1 MNPLINPKNITGT
14 NAYAISRSPR
24 TSGTEAM
31 VIAASWIS
39 RQEEGENKQPNLRGI
54 ATVLALAQSL
64 QVQSVWAKDLI
75 FLISDSYLDGAHA
88 WLNAYHGALHSGEYC
103 FLILSHWSRCF

>member
-1 MNPLINPKNITGT
+1 MKSKNITGT
-14 NAYAISRSPR
+14 NTYAISRSPR

-39 RQEEGENKQPNLRGI
+39 RQEEGENEQPNLRGI

-64 QVQSVWAKDLI
+64 PVQSIWAKDLI

-88 WLNAYHGALHSGEYC
+88 WLNSYHGASHSGVSY
-103 FLILSHWSRCF
+103 FLTLGYWSGRS